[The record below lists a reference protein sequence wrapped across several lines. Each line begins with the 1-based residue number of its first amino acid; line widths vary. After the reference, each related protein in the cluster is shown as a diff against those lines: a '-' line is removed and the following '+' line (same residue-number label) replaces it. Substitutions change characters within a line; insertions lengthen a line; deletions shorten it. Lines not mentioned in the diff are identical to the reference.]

1 MYAYFETN
9 GLFYGSQ
16 YGFRKRH
23 STEFAALEL
32 VDKLLNMMDKGQVP
46 LGIFLDLSKAF
57 DTLDHNILIKKLE
70 FYGVSDGPGKL
81 LESYLSN
88 RKQFVVFDDINSQVL
103 DIKTGVPQGSILG
116 PLLFLIYMND
126 IVKSSNFFK
135 FILFA
140 DNATLFAPINTNNK
154 ETANII
160 NMELEKNIAW
170 LKLNKLSLNISK
182 TKFCIFHKVQR
193 KVSIPEIQIENTVIG
208 NIKVVDFLGFR
219 LDENLN

>member
-88 RKQFVVFDDINSQVL
+88 RKQLVVFDDINSQVL

-116 PLLFLIYMND
+116 PLLFLIYIND
-126 IVKSSNFFK
+126 IVKSSNFF
-135 FILFA
+135 
-140 DNATLFAPINTNNK
+140 
-154 ETANII
+154 
-160 NMELEKNIAW
+160 
-170 LKLNKLSLNISK
+170 
-182 TKFCIFHKVQR
+182 
-193 KVSIPEIQIENTVIG
+193 
-208 NIKVVDFLGFR
+208 
-219 LDENLN
+219 

>member
-1 MYAYFETN
+1 MLILKKN

-57 DTLDHNILIKKLE
+57 DTLDHNILIKTLK

-88 RKQFVVFDDINSQVL
+88 RKQCVVFDDINSQVL
-103 DIKTGVPQGSILG
+103 DLKTGVPQGSILG
-116 PLLFLIYMND
+116 LLLFLIYIND
-126 IVKSSNFFK
+126 IFKSSNFLK
-135 FILFA
+135 NYI
-140 DNATLFAPINTNNK
+140 ICRWYNN
-154 ETANII
+154 
-160 NMELEKNIAW
+160 
-170 LKLNKLSLNISK
+170 
-182 TKFCIFHKVQR
+182 FCTHKH
-193 KVSIPEIQIENTVIG
+193 K
-208 NIKVVDFLGFR
+208 
-219 LDENLN
+219 